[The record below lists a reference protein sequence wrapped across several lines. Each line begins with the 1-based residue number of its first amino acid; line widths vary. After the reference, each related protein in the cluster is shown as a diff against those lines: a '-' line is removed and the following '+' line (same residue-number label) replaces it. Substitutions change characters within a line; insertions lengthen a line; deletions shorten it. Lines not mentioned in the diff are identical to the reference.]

1 MFRQSS
7 QVRRIFYSQQRN
19 HPLIII
25 RLAADLLLQYTMID
39 QHDRRLL
46 DLEEIFHSLKS
57 LVTFFISFLKKK
69 IFLFLKFHFVTIFE

>member
-1 MFRQSS
+1 
-7 QVRRIFYSQQRN
+7 
-19 HPLIII
+19 
-25 RLAADLLLQYTMID
+25 MID